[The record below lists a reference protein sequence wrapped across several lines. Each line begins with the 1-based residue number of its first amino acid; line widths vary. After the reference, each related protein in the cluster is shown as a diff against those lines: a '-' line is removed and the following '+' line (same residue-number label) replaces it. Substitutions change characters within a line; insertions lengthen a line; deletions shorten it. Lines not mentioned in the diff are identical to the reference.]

1 MKTAHRPFL
10 AKKSPKR
17 IKKNEHA
24 IQTTKPKNRI
34 FITRIWCK
42 CVQMFVWTYRPIHAC
57 LSTVELGGF
66 FESSVALRVDKS
78 PNGWRW
84 KEDEEE

>member
-10 AKKSPKR
+10 AKKKSKEN
-17 IKKNEHA
+17 KKERARNSNNK
-24 IQTTKPKNRI
+24 TKKIASLSLGSGVN
-34 FITRIWCK
+34 
-42 CVQMFVWTYRPIHAC
+42 VYRCLYGRIHAC